1 MADKSEPESK
11 PITVSELIARSE
23 GDDAFPRSESMSVRR
38 PDRRDTPTTG
48 PTASGMPSYRA
59 PEQADDSTAPRTIGA
74 SGMPGYA
81 PPTTPR
87 PTPDANA
94 VTGIIPVV
102 PDGPDSERDGVRA
115 ADADDFFDDD
125 LPATEYRRVEADSS
139 SMVQVR
145 RPAESSPFEETAAIP
160 VVDDRT
166 DDDAD
171 EAAAGDEVT
180 DDVTDDEV
188 SDEDSDDTD
197 SAKGSKAAKVA
208 GAVGAVSAGVGG
220 SILAGRAARKAKKA
234 ERKAARRADKE
245 KAQQEKVSQEKA
257 AQDRV
262 ADDDAADS
270 SPTTDGSV
278 EDIPA
283 AAAAPVGA
291 ATLDDQPTQAIEPV
305 DSDARV
311 ADPAAVDRPVTDRP
325 FADGLNAGQDSR
337 TEDSRVEKPRT
348 EGSHAADSD
357 AADSDAEGSDTGDG
371 ASAKSGQ
378 SPILGWLT
386 FVGELIV
393 GLAVGAGLFWGF
405 TELWKRYVYLALI
418 LAIVV
423 IFAIVTFAHV
433 LRKRDLP
440 TTLLAL
446 GVGMV
451 VTIGPLVLLAAQP

>member
-59 PEQADDSTAPRTIGA
+59 PERADDSTGPRTVGA

-102 PDGPDSERDGVRA
+102 PDGPDVERDGVRA
-115 ADADDFFDDD
+115 AEADDFFDDD

-160 VVDDRT
+160 LVDDRV
-166 DDDAD
+166 DDDED
-171 EAAAGDEVT
+171 AA
-180 DDVTDDEV
+180 DDVTEAPGDDEV
-188 SDEDSDDTD
+188 AEDDSDDTD
-197 SAKGSKAAKVA
+197 SAGGSKTGKVA
-208 GAVGAVSAGVGG
+208 GAVGVVSAGVGG

-234 ERKAARRADKE
+234 ERKAARRAGKDRAGHE
-245 KAQQEKVSQEKA
+245 DAHEKVDDQT
-257 AQDRV
+257 
-262 ADDDAADS
+262 ADEALAE
-270 SPTTDGSV
+270 DG
-278 EDIPA
+278 PA
-283 AAAAPVGA
+283 ARTAPVGA
-291 ATLDDQPTQAIEPV
+291 AMADDQPTQSIEPV
-305 DSDARV
+305 DA
-311 ADPAAVDRPVTDRP
+311 DRPVT
-325 FADGLNAGQDSR
+325 GKESR
-337 TEDSRVEKPRT
+337 TP
-348 EGSHAADSD
+348 GSHAAGSHAAGSRAAGSHSEDSSTEDSD
-357 AADSDAEGSDTGDG
+357 TGDSETGDSETGDSETGDG
-371 ASAKSGQ
+371 ASAKSEP
-378 SPILGWLT
+378 SPVLGWLT
-386 FVGELIV
+386 FVGELIL

>member
-102 PDGPDSERDGVRA
+102 PDGPDVERDGVRA

-160 VVDDRT
+160 VVDDRI
-166 DDDAD
+166 DDHGD
-171 EAAAGDEVT
+171 EATAGDDVT
-180 DDVTDDEV
+180 ETLTDDEV
-188 SDEDSDDTD
+188 DDEDSDDTD
-197 SAKGSKAAKVA
+197 TAGGSTAAKVA
-208 GAVGAVSAGVGG
+208 GAVGAASAGVGG

-245 KAQQEKVSQEKA
+245 KAQQENAEHEDSAHEKV
-257 AQDRV
+257 AQNPA
-262 ADDDAADS
+262 ADDEAAVGDQLEDS
-270 SPTTDGSV
+270 
-278 EDIPA
+278 PA
-283 AAAAPVGA
+283 ARTAPVGA
-291 ATLDDQPTQAIEPV
+291 AVADDQPTQAIEPV
-305 DSDARV
+305 DADART
-311 ADPAAVDRPVTDRP
+311 ADRAVVDPSTDRPAADRPVTSK
-325 FADGLNAGQDSR
+325 DSR
-337 TEDSRVEKPRT
+337 S
-348 EGSHAADSD
+348 EGSHAADSR
-357 AADSDAEGSDTGDG
+357 AEDSDAEGSDTGDG